1 MIGGQPVASEVQ
13 RGQAER
19 DKLLKLLQGGFSKVA
34 DMYQA
39 HNIDQ

>member
-1 MIGGQPVASEVQ
+1 MSPVTSVVQ

-34 DMYQA
+34 AMYQA
-39 HNIDQ
+39 HNVDG